1 MELIHSLESWI
12 RELKGSCSSFVLPQG
27 NDRPE
32 NIPVP
37 EGTECIITVG
47 GDGTLVRT
55 AYGTLGKNIP
65 LLGVN
70 MGHLGYLCDLDE
82 TTVHDA
88 VGRLIRDDYELEER
102 MMLEGVKLDSNR
114 TAKEMDYI
122 SALNDVVIASAN
134 PMDLIS
140 LTVYINGASLYRGEL
155 FPGDRGVY
163 C

>member
-1 MELIHSLESWI
+1 M
-12 RELKGSCSSFVLPQG
+12 
-27 NDRPE
+27 
-32 NIPVP
+32 
-37 EGTECIITVG
+37 
-47 GDGTLVRT
+47 
-55 AYGTLGKNIP
+55 
-65 LLGVN
+65 N

-102 MMLEGVKLDSNR
+102 MMLEGVKQDSNR

-140 LTVYINGASLYRGEL
+140 LPYISMERPFIHIA
-155 FPGDRGVY
+155 VMA
-163 C
+163 